1 MKHKGPSGEKSLSWD
16 IAAEVCLE
24 KVEGENED
32 VNMERHS
39 EMCSLI
45 LLMKE

>member
-1 MKHKGPSGEKSLSWD
+1 MKSKGLSGQKSLGWD
-16 IAAEVCLE
+16 LAAEVCLE

-39 EMCSLI
+39 EM
-45 LLMKE
+45 